1 MTAEE
6 YIQAIRRAQWIMEKG
21 GPRFAPE
28 NALPICE
35 EALNLFP
42 QEARLYYMKACVLW
56 NQSQTAAGKEF
67 SDLLKKAAEMDPE
80 WAKSALKTYTYQ
92 VGGKELIWMDYSD
105 IYSNLYIKDFWNIKD
120 EFRNSDQCCVEVRI
134 ESNDT
139 FCFWTFNGE
148 KIRMQIKDDKI
159 TCLDVQFTK

>member
-1 MTAEE
+1 
-6 YIQAIRRAQWIMEKG
+6 
-21 GPRFAPE
+21 
-28 NALPICE
+28 
-35 EALNLFP
+35 
-42 QEARLYYMKACVLW
+42 
-56 NQSQTAAGKEF
+56 
-67 SDLLKKAAEMDPE
+67 MDPE

-134 ESNDT
+134 EADDT

-148 KIRMQIKDDKI
+148 KIRMQIKDNKI